1 MELPAV
7 IPTPE
12 NEFTDVPAGH
22 WAEGAI
28 NAMAGM
34 GMINGVSSEANIF
47 DMTSP
52 ITRGSIATILFR
64 LSNGTDGK
72 KTTFVDVSGDA
83 WYADAVGWASSAGVV
98 TGYTENAFGPNDF
111 IAREQMAVML
121 ARYAKLLGMDTRAD
135 AAVLAEFGDAA
146 STGLWAID
154 GMAWCVQKGIIQGK
168 GGNIL
173 DPASSVSRAEA
184 AVMLERMIELIK

>member
-1 MELPAV
+1 MLWNGSRRLSGWKRYTLRIERYVEAMSSIQRLEQMPVQCRPVSLPQLGRELEETARLLASQGLKRPGILATDGTIRTGLYQKEFSAAGIQAV

-72 KTTFVDVSGDA
+72 KTTFCRCVRGRLVRRRRWLGFLRRR
-83 WYADAVGWASSAGVV
+83 GHRLH
-98 TGYTENAFGPNDF
+98 
-111 IAREQMAVML
+111 REC
-121 ARYAKLLGMDTRAD
+121 
-135 AAVLAEFGDAA
+135 
-146 STGLWAID
+146 LWP
-154 GMAWCVQKGIIQGK
+154 Q
-168 GGNIL
+168 
-173 DPASSVSRAEA
+173 
-184 AVMLERMIELIK
+184 